1 MNYTRHESAG
11 GGQSH
16 LGNPEEIRHRRP
28 YDLADLGG
36 TVNTPLSP
44 DRRQLIP
51 TLERSWYTDPA
62 AFDAEQR
69 FIWAR
74 RWILAG
80 RSSDIVEPGA
90 YLTLQVGGESVI
102 LVRQEDGAASALLNV
117 CRHRGARIF
126 LDEQGTCRGAI
137 RCPYHAWTYG
147 FDGALRAA
155 PNIRDWVGDDRD
167 QLGLQRVRV
176 QERYGCLWINLDD
189 SAASFD
195 DDIGAQIRQRLGRE
209 DIEGWGLDRLVT
221 GRRIVYDVAA
231 NWKLLVENF
240 MECYHCASI
249 HPELVNVIPEFR
261 KGLGT
266 QSHGPGYGAS
276 LGDGIDGFTFDGR
289 AGLAPLSHL
298 DEDDRRRYFG
308 ITVTPSAF
316 INLFGDH
323 AIIHRLEPV
332 AVDRTRLVCDWLFE
346 PATLAGDVDIAPS
359 VELFDRVN
367 RQDFDACERCQLG
380 ATSRIYSH
388 ESVLVPL
395 EHHLE
400 GFYNE
405 VREALAS
412 E

>member
-1 MNYTRHESAG
+1 
-11 GGQSH
+11 
-16 LGNPEEIRHRRP
+16 
-28 YDLADLGG
+28 
-36 TVNTPLSP
+36 VNTPLST

-51 TLERSWYTDPA
+51 TLERSWYTDPTV
-62 AFDAEQR
+62 FDAEQR
-69 FIWAR
+69 LIWAR

-80 RSSDIVEPGA
+80 RSSDIAEPGT
-90 YLTLQVGGESVI
+90 YLTVEVAGESII
-102 LVRQEDGAASALLNV
+102 LVRREDGAASALLNV

-126 LDEQGTCRGAI
+126 LDERGTCRGAI

-147 FDGALRAA
+147 LDGALRAA

-167 QLGLQRVRV
+167 ELGLQRVRV
-176 QERYGCLWINLDD
+176 HEQHGCLWINLAD

-195 DDIGAQIRQRLGRE
+195 DDIGTQIRQRLGKE
-209 DIEGWGLDRLVT
+209 DIEGWGLDRLIT
-221 GRRIVYDVAA
+221 GRRIVYDIAA

-276 LGDGIDGFTFDGR
+276 LGEGIDGFTFDGR
-289 AGLAPLSHL
+289 AGLDPLSQL

-323 AIIHRLEPV
+323 VIIHRLEPV

-346 PATLAGDVDIAPS
+346 PTTLASDVDIAPS

-367 RQDFDACERCQLG
+367 QQDFDACERCQLG

-400 GFYNE
+400 GFYTE
-405 VREALAS
+405 VRQALAS
-412 E
+412 T

>member
-1 MNYTRHESAG
+1 MNYTRHESPG
-11 GGQSH
+11 GGQSR
-16 LGNPEEIRHRRP
+16 LGEVRHRRP
-28 YDLADLGG
+28 RDLADLGG
-36 TVNTPLSP
+36 TVNTPLST

-51 TLERSWYTDPA
+51 TLERSWYTDPTV
-62 AFDAEQR
+62 FDAEQR
-69 FIWAR
+69 LIWAR

-80 RSSDIVEPGA
+80 RSSDIAEPGT
-90 YLTLQVGGESVI
+90 YLTVEVAGESII
-102 LVRQEDGAASALLNV
+102 LVRREDGAASALLNV

-126 LDEQGTCRGAI
+126 LDERGTCRGAI

-147 FDGALRAA
+147 LDGALRAA

-167 QLGLQRVRV
+167 ELGLQRVRV
-176 QERYGCLWINLDD
+176 HEQHGCLWINLAD

-195 DDIGAQIRQRLGRE
+195 DDIGTQIRQRLGKE
-209 DIEGWGLDRLVT
+209 DIEGWGLDRLIT
-221 GRRIVYDVAA
+221 GRRIVYDIAA

-276 LGDGIDGFTFDGR
+276 LGEGIDGFTFDGR
-289 AGLAPLSHL
+289 AGLDPLSQL

-323 AIIHRLEPV
+323 VIIHRLEPV

-346 PATLAGDVDIAPS
+346 PTTLASDVDIAPS

-367 RQDFDACERCQLG
+367 QQDFDACERCQLG

-400 GFYNE
+400 GFYTE
-405 VREALAS
+405 VRQALAS
-412 E
+412 T

>member
-1 MNYTRHESAG
+1 
-11 GGQSH
+11 
-16 LGNPEEIRHRRP
+16 
-28 YDLADLGG
+28 
-36 TVNTPLSP
+36 VNTPLST
-44 DRRQLIP
+44 DSRQLIP
-51 TLERSWYTDPA
+51 TLDRSWYTDA
-62 AFDAEQR
+62 KVFEAEQR
-69 FIWAR
+69 LIWAR

-80 RSSDIVEPGA
+80 RSSDIAEPGA
-90 YLTLQVGGESVI
+90 YLTVAIAGESVI
-102 LVRQEDGAASALLNV
+102 LVRREDGEASALLNV

-167 QLGLQRVRV
+167 ELGLQRVRV
-176 QERYGCLWINLDD
+176 HEQHGCLWVNLDE

-195 DDIGAQIRQRLGRE
+195 DDIGAQIRERLGDKE
-209 DIEGWGLDRLVT
+209 VIESWGLDRLVT
-221 GRRIVYDVAA
+221 GRRVVYDIAA

-249 HPELVNVIPEFR
+249 HPELVHVIPEFR

-276 LGDGIDGFTFDGR
+276 LGEGIEGFTFDGR
-289 AGLAPLSHL
+289 AGLDPLSDV
-298 DEDDRRRYFG
+298 DESDRRRYFG

-332 AVDRTRLVCDWLFE
+332 AVDRTRLVCDWLFAPE
-346 PATLAGDVDIAPS
+346 TLSEDVDIAPS

-367 RQDFDACERCQLG
+367 RQDFEACERCQLG

-400 GFYNE
+400 GFYSE

-412 E
+412 ND

>member
-1 MNYTRHESAG
+1 
-11 GGQSH
+11 
-16 LGNPEEIRHRRP
+16 
-28 YDLADLGG
+28 
-36 TVNTPLSP
+36 VNTPLST

-62 AFDAEQR
+62 VFDAEQR
-69 FIWAR
+69 LIWAR

-80 RSSDIVEPGA
+80 RSADIAEPGA
-90 YLTLQVGGESVI
+90 YLTIQVAGESVI
-102 LVRQEDGAASALLNV
+102 LVRQEDGTASALLNV

-147 FDGALRAA
+147 LDGALRAA

-167 QLGLQRVRV
+167 ELGLQRVRV
-176 QERYGCLWINLDD
+176 HEQYGCLWITLDD
-189 SAASFD
+189 SAPSFD
-195 DDIGAQIRQRLGRE
+195 EDIGTQIRRRLGKE
-209 DIEGWGLDRLVT
+209 NIEVWGLDRLVT
-221 GRRIVYDVAA
+221 GRRVVYDIAA

-276 LGDGIDGFTFDGR
+276 LGEGIDGFTFDGR
-289 AGLAPLSHL
+289 PGLAPLSHL
-298 DEDDRRRYFG
+298 ELDDRRRYFG

-323 AIIHRLEPV
+323 VIIHRLEPV
-332 AVDRTRLVCDWLFE
+332 AVNRTRLVCDWLFE
-346 PATLAGDVDIAPS
+346 PATLTSDVDISPS

-380 ATSRIYSH
+380 AASRIYSH

-400 GFYNE
+400 GFYAE
-405 VREALAS
+405 VREALAR